1 MQNIPN
7 RRERRAAMKY
17 QGMLKAK
24 SKLPFKEWMKMT
36 SESIKAGKEI
46 HAANVDAID
55 KKLTQQ
61 LEDMDA
67 RNVEKW
73 TEEGYTK
80 KEIEK
85 LREAS
90 AILAVR
96 YKETWQEDKKVAR
109 KLMKEVRES
118 YYKRKNG

>member
-36 SESIKAGKEI
+36 SETLKAGKEI
-46 HAANVDAID
+46 HAANMDVAD
-55 KKLTQQ
+55 KSITQQ
-61 LEDMDA
+61 LED
-67 RNVEKW
+67 RESKLIENWKEQ
-73 TEEGYTK
+73 GYTK
-80 KEIEK
+80 EEIEK
-85 LREAS
+85 LREAD
-90 AILAVR
+90 AILTVKH
-96 YKETWQEDKKVAR
+96 KETWHQDKKVAR
-109 KLMKEVRES
+109 KLMKEVKES

>member
-36 SESIKAGKEI
+36 SETLKAGKEI
-46 HAANVDAID
+46 HAANMDAAD
-55 KKLTQQ
+55 KSITQQ
-61 LEDMDA
+61 LED
-67 RNVEKW
+67 RESKLIENWKEQ
-73 TEEGYTK
+73 GYTK
-80 KEIEK
+80 EEIEK
-85 LREAS
+85 LRSAD
-90 AILAVR
+90 AILPVR

>member
-36 SESIKAGKEI
+36 SETIKAGKEI

-67 RNVEKW
+67 KNVEKW

>member
-36 SESIKAGKEI
+36 SETIKAGKEI

-55 KKLTQQ
+55 KRLTQQ

-67 RNVEKW
+67 KNVEKW

>member
-36 SESIKAGKEI
+36 SETLKAGKEI
-46 HAANVDAID
+46 HAANVDAVD
-55 KKLTQQ
+55 KSIAQQ
-61 LEDMDA
+61 LEDRETAMIE
-67 RNVEKW
+67 NWKEL
-73 TEEGYTK
+73 GYTK
-80 KEIEK
+80 EEIEK
-85 LREAS
+85 LREAT
-90 AILAVR
+90 ATMMVKD
-96 YKETWQEDKKVAR
+96 KENWHRDKKIAR
-109 KLMKEVRES
+109 KIFKEVNES

>member
-36 SESIKAGKEI
+36 SETLKAGKEI
-46 HAANVDAID
+46 HAANMDAAD
-55 KKLTQQ
+55 KSITQQ
-61 LEDMDA
+61 LEDREAKLM
-67 RNVEKW
+67 
-73 TEEGYTK
+73 EGYNK
-80 KEIEK
+80 EEIEK
-85 LREAS
+85 LREAD
-90 AILAVR
+90 AILTVK
-96 YKETWQEDKKVAR
+96 YKETWHQDKKVAR
-109 KLMKEVRES
+109 KLMREVRES

>member
-55 KKLTQQ
+55 KRLTQQ

-67 RNVEKW
+67 KNVEKW
-73 TEEGYTK
+73 KEEGYTK

>member
-36 SESIKAGKEI
+36 SETLKAGKEI
-46 HAANVDAID
+46 HAANMDAAD
-55 KKLTQQ
+55 KSITQQ
-61 LEDMDA
+61 LEDREAKLM
-67 RNVEKW
+67 
-73 TEEGYTK
+73 EGWKEQGYNK
-80 KEIEK
+80 EEIEK
-85 LREAS
+85 LREAD
-90 AILAVR
+90 AILTVR
-96 YKETWQEDKKVAR
+96 YKESWHQDKKVAR